1 MLNKVLSSE
10 MQTGSVARIADDLY
24 VGGSTPFENAKN
36 YEIVLSKLITANLK
50 VTANKTKLFLKSV
63 DILGWIWKKGGFLS
77 PSPHT
82 VNALN

>member
-1 MLNKVLSSE
+1 MEHSGQGLVGQSE
-10 MQTGSVARIADDLY
+10 ELDE
-24 VGGSTPFENAKN
+24 TPFENAKN

-50 VTANKTKLFLKSV
+50 VSANKTKLFLKSV